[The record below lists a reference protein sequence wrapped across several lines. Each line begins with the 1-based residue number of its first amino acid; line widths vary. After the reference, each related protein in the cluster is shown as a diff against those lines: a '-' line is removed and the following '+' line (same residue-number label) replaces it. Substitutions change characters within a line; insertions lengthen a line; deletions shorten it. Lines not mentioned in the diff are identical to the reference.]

1 MSRSTKST
9 LAALILSALLPAQAL
24 AWGGMGHRIVGEAA
38 QAALPAELPAFLRSR
53 EAILAAGELAREP
66 DRSKGAGRVHDQN
79 RDAGHFVDL
88 DDAGRVHGGPHITAL
103 PPTRADYEKAM
114 QAVGMD
120 SWKGGYLPYSIVDQ
134 SQQLAK
140 DFAHWRAETYMLAHE
155 KDRGRKAWLKADR
168 ARREAQIFQTIGY
181 LSHFVGD
188 GAQPLHVTMHYNGW
202 GDYPNPAGYT
212 NDKVHG
218 PFEGD
223 LVLNNLKT
231 TDVSPGM
238 TPLAV
243 CKLPIEACVAL
254 YLATT
259 HTQVI
264 PFYEMNKAGGMAPGS
279 RAGVEF
285 ARTRLAAG
293 ASELRDL
300 IVWAWGASDSQSVGW
315 TPVPLKDILSGKTDA
330 YGKLYGID

>member
-1 MSRSTKST
+1 MSRSAKST
-9 LAALILSALLPAQAL
+9 LAALVLSALLPAQAL
-24 AWGGMGHRIVGEAA
+24 AWGGMGHRIIGEAA
-38 QAALPAELPAFLRSR
+38 QSALPADLPAFLRSK

-66 DRSKGAGRVHDQN
+66 DRSKGAGKVHDQN

-88 DDAGRVHGGPHITAL
+88 DDAGRVHGGPLITAL

-114 QAVGMD
+114 QGVGLD

-188 GAQPLHVTMHYNGW
+188 GAQPLHVSIHYNGW

-218 PFEGD
+218 PFEGN
-223 LVLNNLKT
+223 LVVDNLKT
-231 TDVSPGM
+231 ADLMSVLSAPD
-238 TPLAV
+238 V
-243 CKLPIEACVAL
+243 CKGPLEPCVAQ
-254 YLATT
+254 YIATS
-259 HTQVI
+259 HAQVV
-264 PFYEMNKAGGMAPGS
+264 PFYEMQKAGGLKPGS
-279 RAGVEF
+279 RAGIEF

-300 IVWAWGASDSQSVGW
+300 IVWAWGASDTQSVGW
-315 TPVPLKDILSGKTDA
+315 TPVPLKDILSGKVDA

>member
-1 MSRSTKST
+1 MSRSAKST
-9 LAALILSALLPAQAL
+9 LAALVLSALLPAQAL
-24 AWGGMGHRIVGEAA
+24 AWGGMGHRIMGEAA
-38 QAALPAELPAFLRSR
+38 QSALPEDLPAFLRSK

-66 DRSKGAGRVHDQN
+66 DRSKGAGKVHDQN

-88 DDAGRVHGGPHITAL
+88 DDAGRVHGGPLITAL

-114 QAVGMD
+114 QGVGLD

-188 GAQPLHVTMHYNGW
+188 AAQPLHVSMHYNGW

-212 NDKVHG
+212 NDKVHS
-218 PFEGD
+218 PFEGE
-223 LVLNNLKT
+223 LVINNLT
-231 TDVSPGM
+231 TADLMPVLSSPD
-238 TPLAV
+238 V
-243 CKLPIEACVAL
+243 CKAQLETCVAR
-254 YLATT
+254 YVAAT
-259 HTQVI
+259 HAQVV
-264 PFYEMNKAGGMAPGS
+264 PFYEMQKAGGLAPGN
-279 RAGVEF
+279 RAGIEF
-285 ARTRLAAG
+285 ARARLAAG

-300 IVWAWGASDSQSVGW
+300 IVWAWGASDNQSVGW
-315 TPVPLKDILSGKTDA
+315 TPVPLKDILSGRTEA
-330 YGKLYGID
+330 FGRLYGID